1 MSCKIRYED
10 VSFTYAD
17 GTRALRRVS
26 FVIGHGE
33 RVALLGPNGAGKS
46 TIMLL
51 SNGILMPQEGSI
63 MIGSLKLSP
72 KTLVPIR
79 QRVGLVFQDPDDQ
92 LFMTTVFDDVAF
104 GLLNQGIKPDD
115 GLKERVADALQTVG
129 LEHLARKA
137 PQDLSFGQKKR
148 AALATI
154 LAMRPD
160 FLILDEP
167 SSNLDPR
174 GRRHMIKL
182 LQEMEHTVL
191 LATHDLDMVWET
203 CPRSII
209 IDEGLIVADGPTR
222 ELLRDE
228 QLLEAHGLEL
238 PAAARCPAAAARCP
252 AAATWCPA
260 AAARCPAAAT

>member
-1 MSCKIRYED
+1 MSCRIKYEN
-10 VSFTYAD
+10 VCFTYSD
-17 GTRALRRVS
+17 GTRALNGVS
-26 FVIGHGE
+26 FVIEQGE

-63 MIGSLKLSP
+63 MVGDLELSAQ
-72 KTLVPIR
+72 TLIPIR

-92 LFMTTVFDDVAF
+92 LFMTTLFDDVAF
-104 GLLNQGIKPDD
+104 GLLNQGIQPGDD
-115 GLKERVADALQTVG
+115 LNERVTEALKTVW
-129 LEHLARKA
+129 LEQLAHKA
-137 PQDLSFGQKKR
+137 PQDLSFGQRKR

-154 LAMRPD
+154 LAMRPE

-191 LATHDLDMVWET
+191 LATHDLDMVWEC

-209 IDEGLIVADGPTR
+209 IDGGVLVADGLTH
-222 ELLRDE
+222 ELLKDE
-228 QLLEAHGLEL
+228 ELLEAHGLEL
-238 PAAARCPAAAARCP
+238 PAAVRYQR
-252 AAATWCPA
+252 
-260 AAARCPAAAT
+260 